1 MTIAY
6 LKRKRKEYLDN
17 WEASS
22 ELEVAA
28 WQTFKIVS
36 LQFIEMLEKDQKILE
51 ENPIGRGI

>member
-6 LKRKRKEYLDN
+6 LKRKRQQYLDN

-28 WQTFKIVS
+28 WQTFKTVTE
-36 LQFIEMLEKDQKILE
+36 QFIQMLEKDQKILE